1 MNSNNQDL
9 KNITKESITQAL
21 LRLMQEKEYK
31 DISITDVCK
40 LAGVSRNAFYRNY
53 PAKDAI
59 LRQYMYEFTDVWRR
73 QLRTVKNLTA
83 KQYFTTLFEETG
95 KHKELIRMLH
105 KAQIES
111 QLYSAHEPNTLPPMP
126 LCGKHPLHHRPLD
139 HERTARNARRA
150 RPYGVQLQSSFP
162 EHAHQPARAHPHRTT
177 HDDQH
182 LHLPQLNFAPKK
194 APPKRSLFVC
204 NKVISDEGI
213 GGIMSN
219 NITLLTMRICLSY
232 SAGVNTVSVGS
243 PVVPSV
249 PVITKETTSP
259 FSTVAS

>member
-1 MNSNNQDL
+1 MIRVKAMNSNNQDL

-83 KQYFTTLFEETG
+83 KQYFTTLFIETG

-105 KAQIES
+105 KAQIEYLLIDVIFTFFRNFTLHTS
-111 QLYSAHEPNTLPPMP
+111 QIHYLQCHFAGSIHSIIVHWIMNEQPETPEELGLMVCNFNHLSPNTRINLPEPIPIEKLM
-126 LCGKHPLHHRPLD
+126 
-139 HERTARNARRA
+139 TISTFTYRN
-150 RPYGVQLQSSFP
+150 
-162 EHAHQPARAHPHRTT
+162 
-177 HDDQH
+177 
-182 LHLPQLNFAPKK
+182 
-194 APPKRSLFVC
+194 
-204 NKVISDEGI
+204 
-213 GGIMSN
+213 
-219 NITLLTMRICLSY
+219 
-232 SAGVNTVSVGS
+232 
-243 PVVPSV
+243 
-249 PVITKETTSP
+249 
-259 FSTVAS
+259 